1 MRAGRDGDQHEH
13 AHDDP
18 STPESRALSAPA
30 DSYLPANDEYDYQE
44 DSLAGYDPSQEER
57 NLDGYQGEA
66 SGQAQYQEGEEEGS
80 TAVSGTTAARS
91 TEVEAGSGYGAPAA
105 GSGEGEEGSGDAASR
120 AEDDYAAPEGG
131 YGAPAAVAARAEEE
145 YGAPGSFPRGEQSSY
160 NGFPFESVEV
170 GGPQGSG

>member
-18 STPESRALSAPA
+18 TTPESRALSAPA

-105 GSGEGEEGSGDAASR
+105 GSGEGEEGSGDADAASR

-131 YGAPAAVAARAEEE
+131 YGAPAAAARAEEE
-145 YGAPGSFPRGEQSSY
+145 YGAPGSGAQS
-160 NGFPFESVEV
+160 
-170 GGPQGSG
+170 